1 MGRAPC
7 CDKANVKKGPWSPE
21 EDTKLKDY
29 IEKNGTGGNWIALPQ
44 KAGLRRC
51 GKSCRLR
58 WLNYLRPN
66 IKHGDFSED
75 EDRVICS
82 LYATIGSR
90 WSIIAAQL
98 PGRTD
103 NDIKNYWNT
112 KLKKKLMAY
121 AAASSTTACFSASSF
136 QTSATKPLSVYS
148 SAHSHLSSLCNYNY
162 TPNPNTTSVQNS
174 TKGLM
179 DQPFSC
185 HPVTSNN
192 TATTTTSCLET
203 SLSLFQ
209 TQMHN
214 QQYYQPL
221 MFVSTDQQTSCSS
234 NNSDN
239 GGSCGNKQDTGSIQ
253 NFNNNNSTNCVVVP
267 TGFDEHH
274 QYQNKSFMLNGYEE
288 SNIFLSQ
295 FDNMNSSST
304 GAAALMDFYDIE
316 GSEKQ
321 LNMSISD
328 LSLIHIGDNNQNH
341 HPVMHNKIIMSQDQP
356 MMKEKADQRMMMYFN
371 SNYC

>member
-29 IEKNGTGGNWIALPQ
+29 IEKNGTGGNWISLPQ

-66 IKHGDFSED
+66 IRHGEFSEE
-75 EDRVICS
+75 EDRVICT

-112 KLKKKLMAY
+112 KLKKKLMAF
-121 AAASSTTACFSASSF
+121 AASSTSATTLNGSSSF
-136 QTSATKPLSVYS
+136 QRSTTTKPPSMHPS
-148 SAHSHLSSLCNYNY
+148 SPSHLSSRSLYSYSY
-162 TPNPNTTSVQNS
+162 TSNLNTNSNTNTT
-174 TKGLM
+174 
-179 DQPFSC
+179 P
-185 HPVTSNN
+185 
-192 TATTTTSCLET
+192 SCLDET

-209 TQMHN
+209 N

-221 MFVSTDQQTSCSS
+221 MFGISADQQTSCSS

-239 GGSCGNKQDTGSIQ
+239 GGRCGINKQDIGRRSFQ
-253 NFNNNNSTNCVVVP
+253 NLNNNNNISSSSDNNVVVISN
-267 TGFDEHH
+267 GFDE
-274 QYQNKSFMLNGYEE
+274 QDENKSTFMLNGYQEI
-288 SNIFLSQ
+288 SNNAFLSQ
-295 FDNMNSSST
+295 FDDNMKYSSST
-304 GAAALMDFYDIE
+304 DVPAAALMDLYEIE
-316 GSEKQ
+316 GGDDDKQ
-321 LNMSISD
+321 QLLNMNIND
-328 LSLIHIGDNNQNH
+328 LSLINIADHNQNH
-341 HPVMHNKIIMSQDQP
+341 QQVISSTKITSQDQT
-356 MMKEKADQRMMMYFN
+356 MMIKDKDQRMMMYYFN
-371 SNYC
+371 TNYC